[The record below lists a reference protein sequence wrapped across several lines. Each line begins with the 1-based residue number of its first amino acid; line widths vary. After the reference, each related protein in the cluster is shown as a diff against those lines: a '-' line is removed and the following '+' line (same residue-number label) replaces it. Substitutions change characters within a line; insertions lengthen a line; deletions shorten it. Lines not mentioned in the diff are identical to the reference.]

1 MENNIIE
8 EEIITE
14 EEVIEEKA
22 AKDETL
28 LLKNQILR
36 ITADFENYKK
46 RKEEEN
52 LSNIKYANN
61 KLITELLPIID
72 NFERAIKY
80 DNDNDL
86 TDELSKFLDGFKM
99 VYTNFENLLSTFK
112 VTEIKALNEPF
123 DPNVHMAVLTE
134 KQDSVESGIVLEVFQ
149 KGYKIED
156 RVLRPAMVKVSE

>member
-22 AKDETL
+22 AEDETL